1 MNIIVLSTGRV
12 WQFLLEIVG
21 VIIDTTIL
29 KINLT
34 MYPEIYIYIYIY
46 KNLFHLQVKA
56 VISFPERYSRQ
67 T

>member
-1 MNIIVLSTGRV
+1 MNIIILSTGRV

-21 VIIDTTIL
+21 VTTDTTIL

-34 MYPEIYIYIYIY
+34 MYPEMYVYIYI
-46 KNLFHLQVKA
+46 FHLQVKA

>member
-34 MYPEIYIYIYIY
+34 MYPEIYIYIYI
-46 KNLFHLQVKA
+46 KKF
-56 VISFPERYSRQ
+56 ISFTSKSSNFFSRKIF
-67 T
+67 

>member
-34 MYPEIYIYIYIY
+34 MYPEIYIYIYIKIYFIY
-46 KNLFHLQVKA
+46 K
-56 VISFPERYSRQ
+56 
-67 T
+67 